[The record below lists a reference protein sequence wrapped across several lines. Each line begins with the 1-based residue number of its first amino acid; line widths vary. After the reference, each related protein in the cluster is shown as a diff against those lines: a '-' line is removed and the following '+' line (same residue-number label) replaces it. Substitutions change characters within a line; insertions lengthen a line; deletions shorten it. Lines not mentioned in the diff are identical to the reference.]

1 MRDLLD
7 ESDILVL
14 YDAEMRQNPPTFMAQ
29 VMQSPGLTVCVSEVG
44 QKHGGWV
51 LYTRLDE
58 NNADA
63 AIRAQIARFAELG
76 REFEWKVY
84 SHDTPADLKDRLL
97 AHGFESEEPEALLAL
112 DLEHAPTYLWQP
124 VTADVRRI
132 TTSAQFDDLAT
143 VLEEVWNEPFSDLR
157 QELER
162 DRARAPQLLSVYAA
176 YVDDAPAT
184 SAWIRFHEGRSF
196 ADLWGGSTVSRFR
209 GRGLY
214 TALVAVRAQEA
225 HTRGVRFLT
234 VDASP
239 MSRPILEKLGFRF
252 LCYSQPFVWRPP
264 ST

>member
-1 MRDLLD
+1 MNPT
-7 ESDILVL
+7 DILTL
-14 YDAEMRQNPPTFMAQ
+14 YDAEMRQNPPALMSQ
-29 VMQSPGLTVCVSEVG
+29 VIQAPGLTVCVSEPG

-58 NNADA
+58 ANADE
-63 AIRAQIARFAELG
+63 AIRAQIARFTELG

-84 SHDTPADLKDRLL
+84 SHDTPADLKHRLL

-112 DLEHAPTYLWQP
+112 DLEHAPAYLRQP

-132 TTSAQFDDLAT
+132 ATSAQFDDLAT
-143 VLEEVWNEPFSDLR
+143 VLEQVWNEPFSDLR

-162 DRARAPQLLSVYAA
+162 DLAQAPQRLSVYAA

-184 SAWIRFHEGRSF
+184 SAWIRFHEGRAF
-196 ADLWGGSTVSRFR
+196 ADLWGGSTVARFR

-214 TALVAVRAQEA
+214 TALVATRAQEA
-225 HTRGVRFLT
+225 RARGVRFLT

-239 MSRPILEKLGFRF
+239 MSRPILEKLGFCL
-252 LCYSQPFVWRPP
+252 LCYSQPFVWRPA